1 MRTRFLADQRGGVA
15 PVFALALVP
24 MIGLAGA
31 AIDYSR
37 ANGARTAMQ
46 AQLDSA
52 ALMVAKDAQT
62 IPSTQV
68 NTVATNYFNAA
79 FNRPEVQSLQVTAS
93 IGSGSNGGTTVTAQA
108 TAFVATT
115 FMHVLG
121 QSTMPLTVH
130 ATVYNANDG
139 LGCVLALDRSASG
152 AATAQGSTTVRLN
165 GCSLYDNSNNDAA
178 LTVGGSASVQADFV
192 GVVGGT
198 GGSTSGITATN
209 GIRTHIS
216 PVADPYGDVP
226 APTFSGC
233 DQTNFSAHNTVTINP
248 GVYCG
253 GIGTNAN
260 AVLTLNPGMYIIDGG
275 SLTVNGGATVNGS
288 GVTLYFTS
296 SSRSNWATVTI
307 NGNANVNLTPMTYG
321 PTRGMVVFA
330 DRNTPAG
337 TSFKFNGGA
346 NQYFAGAIY
355 APTGAI
361 QFSGGANT
369 STTCT
374 QVIGDT
380 VTFTGNSNLAID
392 CSQYNTR
399 PFSSKTMRLS
409 S

>member
-1 MRTRFLADQRGGVA
+1 MHARFLADHHGGVA
-15 PVFALALVP
+15 PIFALALVP

-37 ANGARTAMQ
+37 ASAARTAMQ
-46 AQLDSA
+46 ASLDA
-52 ALMVAKDAQT
+52 TTLMIAKDAQL
-62 IPSTQV
+62 IPSDQVGPRATQL
-68 NTVATNYFNAA
+68 FNAG
-79 FNRPEVQSLQVTAS
+79 FVRDDVQSIQVSAS
-93 IGSGSNGGTTVTAQA
+93 VSNGTGGTTVTA
-108 TAFVATT
+108 TAGGAVPTT

-121 QSTMPLTVH
+121 QSTMNIAAH
-130 ATVYNANDG
+130 ASVVSATDG
-139 LGCVLALDRSASG
+139 LGCVLSLNPSASG
-152 AATAQGSTTVRLN
+152 AATAQGSTTVKLN
-165 GCSLYDNSNNDAA
+165 GCSLYDNSSDSSA
-178 LTVGGSASVQADFV
+178 LTVGGSATVHADFV
-192 GVVGGT
+192 GVVGGVGSAT
-198 GGSTSGITATN
+198 GLSATN

-216 PVADPYGDVP
+216 PVQDPYADVP

-233 DQTNFSAHNTVTINP
+233 DQTNYSAHNTVTINP

-253 GIGTNAN
+253 GIGVNAN
-260 AVLTLNPGMYIIDGG
+260 GVLTLNPGMYILDGG
-275 SLTVNGGATVNGS
+275 GLTINGGATVNGS
-288 GVTLYFTS
+288 GVTLFFTAS
-296 SSRSNWATVTI
+296 SGRSWAGVTI

-321 PTRGMVVFA
+321 NTRGMVVFA
-330 DRNTPAG
+330 DRNTPQG
-337 TSFKFNGGA
+337 TSFKFNGGS

-361 QFSGGANT
+361 QFSGGANS

>member
-1 MRTRFLADQRGGVA
+1 MRTRFLADQHGGVA

-37 ANGARTAMQ
+37 ANAARTAMQ

-62 IPSTQV
+62 IQSTQASSI
-68 NTVATNYFNAA
+68 ATNYFNAS

-130 ATVYNANDG
+130 ATVNNANDG
-139 LGCVLALDRSASG
+139 LGCVLALNRSASG

-165 GCSLYDNSNNDAA
+165 GCSLYDNSNSDSA
-178 LTVGGSASVQADFV
+178 LTSGGSATVQADFV
-192 GVVGGT
+192 GVVGGI
-198 GGSTSGITATN
+198 GSSTGITATN

-216 PVADPYGDVP
+216 PVVDPYADVP
-226 APTFSGC
+226 APTYSGC
-233 DQTNFSAHNTVTINP
+233 NAHNYTAKNTETINP

-253 GIGTNAN
+253 GIGVNAN
-260 AVLTLNPGMYIIDGG
+260 AVLTLNPGLYILDGG
-275 SLTVNGGATVNGS
+275 SLTVNGGGTVNGN

-296 SSRSNWATVTI
+296 SSARDWATITI
-307 NGNANVNLTPMTYG
+307 NGNANVNLTPMTTG
-321 PTRGMVVFA
+321 PTRGLVVFA
-330 DRNTPAG
+330 DRNTPQG

-346 NQYFAGAIY
+346 TQYFAGAIY
-355 APTGAI
+355 TPSGAVN
-361 QFSGGANT
+361 FSGGTNATT
-369 STTCT
+369 SCT

>member
-1 MRTRFLADQRGGVA
+1 MQSRFFADQSGGVA
-15 PVFALALVP
+15 PLFALGLVP

-37 ANGARTAMQ
+37 ANAARTAMQ
-46 AQLDSA
+46 ATLDTA
-52 ALMVAKDAQT
+52 ALMVAKDAQ
-62 IPSTQV
+62 IIQPAQASS
-68 NTVATNYFNAA
+68 VATNYFNAA
-79 FNRPEVQSLQVTAS
+79 FDRPEVQSLQITAS
-93 IGSGSNGGTTVTAQA
+93 IGSGSNGGTTVSAEA

-115 FMHVLG
+115 FMKVLG
-121 QSTMPLTVH
+121 RNAIDVRVRASV
-130 ATVYNANDG
+130 VNANDG
-139 LGCVLALDRSASG
+139 LGCVLALNPSASG
-152 AATAQGSTTVRLN
+152 AATAQGSTTVTLN
-165 GCSLYDNSNNDAA
+165 GCSLYDNSKNDTA
-178 LTVGGSASVQADFV
+178 LTVGGSASVHADFV
-192 GVVGGT
+192 GVAGGV
-198 GGSTSGITATN
+198 GSTSGITATN
-209 GIRTHIS
+209 GIRTHIT
-216 PVADPYGDVP
+216 PVADPYADVP
-226 APTFSGC
+226 APTYSNC
-233 DQTNFSAHNTVTINP
+233 DQNNYTAKNAVTINP

-260 AVLTLNPGMYIIDGG
+260 AVLTLNPGLYILDGG
-275 SLTVNGGATVNGS
+275 GLTVNGGATVNGN

-296 SSRSNWATVTI
+296 SKGNNWATVTI

-346 NQYFAGAIY
+346 TQYFAGAVYIPS
-355 APTGAI
+355 AAVN
-361 QFSGGANT
+361 FSGGANA

>member
-1 MRTRFLADQRGGVA
+1 MRSGFFADRSGGVA
-15 PVFALALVP
+15 PLFALGLVP

-46 AQLDSA
+46 ATLDSTI
-52 ALMVAKDAQT
+52 LMVAKDAQI
-62 IPSTQV
+62 IPPSQV
-68 NTVATNYFNAA
+68 NSVATNYFNAA

-93 IGSGSNGGTTVTAQA
+93 IGNGPSGGTTVTAQA
-108 TAFVATT
+108 TASVPTT

-121 QSTMPLTVH
+121 RSAMDVTARASV
-130 ATVYNANDG
+130 VNSNDG
-139 LGCVLALDRSASG
+139 LGCVLALNPAASG

-165 GCSLYDNSNNDAA
+165 GCSLYDNSNNPTA
-178 LTVGGSASVQADFV
+178 LTVGGSATVQADFV
-192 GVVGGT
+192 GVVGGM
-198 GGSTSGITATN
+198 GSSSGITATN

-216 PVADPYGDVP
+216 PVADPYADVP
-226 APTFSGC
+226 APTYGGC
-233 DQTNFSAHNTVTINP
+233 DQTNYSAHNTVTINP

-260 AVLTLNPGMYIIDGG
+260 AVLTLNPGLYILAGG
-275 SLTVNGGATVNGS
+275 SFTVNGGATVNGN
-288 GVTLYFTS
+288 GVTLYFTANNGS
-296 SSRSNWATVTI
+296 YASVTI

-330 DRNTPAG
+330 DRNTPAS
-337 TSFKFNGGA
+337 TSFKFNGGS
-346 NQYFAGAIY
+346 NQYFAGAVY
-355 APTGAI
+355 VPSAAV
-361 QFSGGANT
+361 QFSGGANAT
-369 STTCT
+369 TTCT

-399 PFSSKTMRLS
+399 PFSSKTMRLAS
-409 S
+409 